1 MAALF
6 KNLIAGMG
14 SPNQLPPRNRFGSN
28 NGSLLGG
35 VTPLESFPRY
45 NPIGYKKPKDP
56 TMFPGAIPTNGGLP
70 FPKGGKSLLGSK

>member
-14 SPNQLPPRNRFGSN
+14 SPNQLPPRNRFGN

-35 VTPLESFPRY
+35 TAPVPGVF
-45 NPIGYKKPKDP
+45 NPIGYKKPKSP
-56 TMFPGAIPTNGGLP
+56 TIPPGAIPTNGGMP
-70 FPKGGKSLLGSK
+70 FPKGGKSLIGS